1 LKSTLEKD
9 VEDQWHQKEN
19 DEAIRKKMKQKINKT
34 PPLKIN
40 KPYKLPLKRI
50 ANAKYQMEIVFK
62 KLYKND
68 YLVFQFGRFSNLKYK
83 ILLLKYKSQ
92 GSLYSWSYNIVAIC
106 PHKLLV

>member
-1 LKSTLEKD
+1 MKSTLEKD

-68 YLVFQFGRFSNLKYK
+68 HLVFQFGKVFKPQIQNTIAKVQIPREF
-83 ILLLKYKSQ
+83 
-92 GSLYSWSYNIVAIC
+92 V
-106 PHKLLV
+106 LVVL